1 MCERSI
7 FCHHFCRRINKNRP
21 PQFVVKNSFLE
32 LAEERPAARWAAL
45 GRSKSESELPDLRV
59 SCGLSDDDTDI
70 ESGDF
75 GGEESDTEVGSWR
88 DEQASFQKRRSWSDL
103 EDEDEERQSLNDAG
117 SQAGSCN
124 SERSKVKADI
134 PVPPV
139 CPSAFETLPALS
151 AAAAAAAFDAA
162 GLSPDFLQNLLQEQ
176 HRDQLPKETTTTAVP
191 PSKPTGNGVPL
202 VISVADALAPPVK
215 PRDTRTT
222 VMLRNL
228 PNNYTRLMVVN
239 LLNQE
244 GFKGKFDF
252 LYLPIDFRSKA
263 GLGYAFVN
271 LCDPSYVA
279 QFWKT
284 FDGFTKW
291 VLPSSKVCQV
301 SWSGPHQGQAAH
313 VERYRSSPIMHS
325 SVPDECKPIVL
336 QDGERVP
343 FPEALKKIRAPR
355 QRK

>member
-1 MCERSI
+1 MSDGNNCVENDALLGESCARSAA
-7 FCHHFCRRINKNRP
+7 

-45 GRSKSESELPDLRV
+45 GRSKSESELPDLRG
-59 SCGLSDDDTDI
+59 SLRLSDDDTDI
-70 ESGDF
+70 ESGLF
-75 GGEESDTEVGSWR
+75 LS
-88 DEQASFQKRRSWSDL
+88 
-103 EDEDEERQSLNDAG
+103 DEDEERQSLNDAG

-239 LLNQE
+239 LLNQDTPSVALST
-244 GFKGKFDF
+244 FKKLEFE
-252 LYLPIDFRSKA
+252 S
-263 GLGYAFVN
+263 
-271 LCDPSYVA
+271 
-279 QFWKT
+279 
-284 FDGFTKW
+284 
-291 VLPSSKVCQV
+291 
-301 SWSGPHQGQAAH
+301 
-313 VERYRSSPIMHS
+313 
-325 SVPDECKPIVL
+325 
-336 QDGERVP
+336 
-343 FPEALKKIRAPR
+343 
-355 QRK
+355 